1 MKTNVWR
8 LTLFSIAALLSVVVT
23 VLSFFPAAW
32 LAVVLE
38 KQTQG
43 RLTLG
48 DPQGTF
54 WNGSG
59 FIGAAPNGNDPVIPL
74 LPGRFSWDLSPLA
87 FIGQIK
93 MRLENPQSLSQPIEL
108 TGTWNQ
114 WQISNSSVLLPAE
127 RLKGLGA
134 PFNTISPSGS
144 MRLSWK
150 AIELTKRG
158 QQLDLNGST
167 ILELNDIGSLVSA
180 VKPLGAY
187 RVTMEWQGQQA
198 QLALITVNGPLLLN
212 GTGRLQQGRFEFS
225 GKAEAAIGHEEAL
238 ANLLN
243 ILGQRRREGNKNIIA
258 LEFRQ

>member
-8 LTLFSIAALLSVVVT
+8 FALFSIAALLSALVT
-23 VLSFFPAAW
+23 VLSFCPAAW
-32 LAVVLE
+32 LAVLLE

-48 DPQGTF
+48 DTQGTL
-54 WNGSG
+54 WQGSG

-74 LPGRFSWDLSPLA
+74 LPGRFSWHLSPLV
-87 FIGQIK
+87 FIGKVK

-108 TGTWNQ
+108 TGTWDQ

-127 RLKGLGA
+127 RLTGLGA
-134 PFNTISPSGS
+134 PLNTLGPSGN

-158 QQLDLNGST
+158 QQLDLTGST
-167 ILELNDIGSLVSA
+167 ILELNNIGSLVSA

-198 QLALITVNGPLLLN
+198 KLALVTVNGPLLLN
-212 GTGRLQQGRFEFS
+212 GTGRLQQGGFEFS
-225 GKAEAAIGHEEAL
+225 GKAEAAIGHEETL

-243 ILGQRRREGNKNIIA
+243 ILGQRRKEGNKNIIA